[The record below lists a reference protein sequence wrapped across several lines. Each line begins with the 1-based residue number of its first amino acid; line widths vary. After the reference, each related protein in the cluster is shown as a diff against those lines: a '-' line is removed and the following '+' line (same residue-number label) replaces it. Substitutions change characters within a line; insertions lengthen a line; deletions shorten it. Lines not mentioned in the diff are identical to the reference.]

1 MQNVMLLEV
10 STKSLKLRLS
20 QLFVSKIMVVLP
32 EVSTTRKIEFNCRLH
47 KETPENSRG
56 EHEELVKHIYR
67 FFFFK
72 KKRAV
77 CTAGTMKCTGAH
89 CENPCGVYCC
99 CWWWWRCW
107 CGRDINMRVSVQAHA
122 KVHLILGAMFLW
134 TRVQGPNYYPRRR
147 HRRHNAASTSAL

>member
-1 MQNVMLLEV
+1 MQNVLLLEV

-32 EVSTTRKIEFNCRLH
+32 DVSTTRKIEFYCMLH
-47 KETPENSRG
+47 KEIRRTCQTYLS
-56 EHEELVKHIYR
+56 V
-67 FFFFK
+67 K
-72 KKRAV
+72 KKGAV

-89 CENPCGVYCC
+89 CENPCGVCCCC
-99 CWWWWRCW
+99 CWWWWRWW

-122 KVHLILGAMFLW
+122 KVHLILGAMSLW
-134 TRVQGPNYYPRRR
+134 TRVQAPNFYTRRR